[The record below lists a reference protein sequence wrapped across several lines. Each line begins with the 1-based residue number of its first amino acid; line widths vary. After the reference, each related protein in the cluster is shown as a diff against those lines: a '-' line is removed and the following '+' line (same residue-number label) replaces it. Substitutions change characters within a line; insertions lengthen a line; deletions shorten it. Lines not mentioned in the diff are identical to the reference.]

1 MPNKTPV
8 TPFEHP
14 KPEGFGLA
22 NKGEGKAP
30 QIRHT
35 RPAVAR
41 HWARLIVAHNMDVEA
56 AVAKGLAAEYPDA
69 TDAQIVSLARTL
81 EGSPHVQREMAKL
94 LEDIGCGDEALT
106 KLIGILW
113 SEVLGK
119 NDKRW
124 AAAARLLA
132 EITGASKASEKGK
145 KLPTLKLAGMDEGLS
160 RMLGNAAPTNDAPD
174 QPAEVLGDILGDDGD
189 SSLEDITDG
198 N

>member
-14 KPEGFGLA
+14 KPEGFGLS

-35 RPAVAR
+35 RPEVAKHVAR
-41 HWARLIVAHNMDVEA
+41 MIIANNGDISA
-56 AVAKGLAAEYPDA
+56 AVSKMLAVDYPEA
-69 TDAQIVSLARTL
+69 TQAQIESLANTIR
-81 EGSPHVQREMAKL
+81 ESPHVQREMSNI
-94 LEDIGCGDEALT
+94 LEEIGCGDEALT
-106 KLIGILW
+106 KLIGLLW
-113 SEVLGK
+113 REVLGG

-160 RMLGNAAPTNDAPD
+160 RMLGNAAPTNDSPD